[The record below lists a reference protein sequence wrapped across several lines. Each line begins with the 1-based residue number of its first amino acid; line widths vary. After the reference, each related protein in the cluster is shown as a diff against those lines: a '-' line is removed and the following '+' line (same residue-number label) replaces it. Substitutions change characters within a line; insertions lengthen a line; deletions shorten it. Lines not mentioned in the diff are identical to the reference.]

1 LRHVTLTLLALAIL
15 VAVLPSTATA
25 WDVLDRFRGDT
36 LYAVYD
42 ITYRVELRGAQ
53 GSGTAVST
61 YSLHILIE
69 KLNRTHYSVSLLAGN
84 VTYAF
89 TSNDLVFLHA
99 FAPLYLANLSRYF
112 IDMLYIP
119 PVEGVTLDVVLRKEA
134 VTSFLNSVSR
144 WYKIVE
150 NTTGEVCQE
159 IKIGNTTVAKA
170 VRYRMVTPKAELVY
184 DCPTGLLVSL
194 KAEIEGSTPE
204 MSATTTISVE
214 LSRLNFLNLTSIR
227 PQQPAGSA
235 ESQLPLT
242 ALIAVAATATAA
254 VLALVFFSRI
264 RKLVSTKPAS

>member
-1 LRHVTLTLLALAIL
+1 
-15 VAVLPSTATA
+15 
-25 WDVLDRFRGDT
+25 
-36 LYAVYD
+36 
-42 ITYRVELRGAQ
+42 
-53 GSGTAVST
+53 
-61 YSLHILIE
+61 
-69 KLNRTHYSVSLLAGN
+69 
-84 VTYAF
+84 
-89 TSNDLVFLHA
+89 
-99 FAPLYLANLSRYF
+99 
-112 IDMLYIP
+112 
-119 PVEGVTLDVVLRKEA
+119 
-134 VTSFLNSVSR
+134 
-144 WYKIVE
+144 
-150 NTTGEVCQE
+150 
-159 IKIGNTTVAKA
+159 
-170 VRYRMVTPKAELVY
+170 MVTPKAELVY